1 MLTGWKW
8 WCVQEEGD
16 PRARNREPLLAAQKQ
31 ADAELGELIGAP
43 EIDPSTKFTT
53 AKFGWIEGVFVSYM
67 FFFEYFFY
75 DQFLWLVIYK
85 PYGPE
90 FYFKKF

>member
-1 MLTGWKW
+1 M
-8 WCVQEEGD
+8 QEEGD

-43 EIDPSTKFTT
+43 EIEPSTKFTT
-53 AKFGWIEGVFVSYM
+53 AKFGWIEGVFVSYT

-75 DQFLWLVIYK
+75 DQFL
-85 PYGPE
+85 
-90 FYFKKF
+90 